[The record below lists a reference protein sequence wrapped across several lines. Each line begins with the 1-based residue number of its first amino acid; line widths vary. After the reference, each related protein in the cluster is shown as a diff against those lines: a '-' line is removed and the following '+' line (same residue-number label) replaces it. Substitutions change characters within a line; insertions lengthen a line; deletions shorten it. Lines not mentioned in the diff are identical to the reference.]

1 MGLRQVTVCDIV
13 ILSGNGA
20 AAASSWRRTGI
31 LPARVRD
38 RRMGIERLNVIFL
51 AEWERGRGDV
61 REGRI
66 PS

>member
-20 AAASSWRRTGI
+20 AAASSGRRTGI

-51 AEWERGRGDV
+51 AEWKGG
-61 REGRI
+61 GAM
-66 PS
+66 